1 MLAKELQKGITLNT
15 DLGLNTPP
23 EGWIWSEK
31 YDGYRALFQYKDGR
45 GIFMSR
51 SGKEFGPAPQWFID
65 AMPPPKFLK
74 DTILDGELW
83 AGRDNFELMGVV
95 RRNEPNDEDCVD
107 IQFVVYDI
115 VNGKDIN

>member
-1 MLAKELQKGITLNT
+1 MNKMNVMLAKELQKGITLNT

-74 DTILDGELW
+74 DTKGCCLAL
-83 AGRDNFELMGVV
+83 LLLS
-95 RRNEPNDEDCVD
+95 
-107 IQFVVYDI
+107 QFLSERLHQDH
-115 VNGKDIN
+115 